1 LAARREVRS
10 RGASRRRHGGDD
22 PGQQADG
29 EQQQHLRP
37 RDQKMTPSLESA
49 RAMTQAKKIPSTTPT
64 STTPTSTPIA
74 AVITLSSR
82 IRVRACPRVMPTALS
97 LPSSR
102 MRSWIESVSVL
113 AIPSSAINTLMAR
126 SA

>member
-64 STTPTSTPIA
+64 STPIA

-102 MRSWIESVSVL
+102 VRSWIESVSVL

>member
-1 LAARREVRS
+1 
-10 RGASRRRHGGDD
+10 
-22 PGQQADG
+22 
-29 EQQQHLRP
+29 
-37 RDQKMTPSLESA
+37 MTPSLESA

-64 STTPTSTPIA
+64 STPIA
-74 AVITLSSR
+74 AVTTLSSR

-102 MRSWIESVSVL
+102 VRSWIDSVSVL